1 MSWPV
6 ELIVITTAMVL
17 LILAG
22 LEIAYALAVT
32 GVLTLLLHGGTTMLP
47 TLGSIGWNTSSDF
60 VLTAVPLFI
69 FMGEVVLG
77 SGLSEGF
84 FRGVN
89 YWLRGLP
96 GGLLHSVIVAC
107 AIFAAISG
115 SSVATAAAIGTVA
128 IPDMVARR
136 YDRKLVYGSVAA
148 GGTLGI
154 LIPPSVPMIIYAAM
168 VDQSVA
174 RLFAGGVV
182 PGIIMAA
189 LFMVYTAIRVWLD
202 PGLAPRDTAPV
213 SWSEKIGSM
222 RGVLPMVALI
232 VMILGSIY
240 AGVATPTEAAALGA
254 IGALVL
260 SYFFGRLSLRSVHAS
275 LVRTVETTAMVLA
288 IVIGAQIVSFALVSS
303 GISRE
308 LTRWV
313 VGLHLSGAM
322 LIVILAIL
330 YTFLGCIIDGISMM
344 LLTLP
349 LLYPIIV
356 AAGLDPVWFGVLL
369 VIFIELGQIT
379 PPVGFNLFVIHG
391 LSGGRP
397 MGEIVMGALPY
408 AIVMYLMVA
417 LVSYWPQLVLWLPQH
432 VVGK

>member
-1 MSWPV
+1 M
-6 ELIVITTAMVL
+6 ELTVVTVTMIV

-22 LEIAYALAVT
+22 LEIAYALGVT
-32 GVLTLLLHGGTTMLP
+32 GILALLVHSGTRSLP
-47 TLGSIGWNTSSDF
+47 ALGSIGWNTTNDF

-69 FMGEVVLG
+69 FMGEIVLG
-77 SGLSEGF
+77 SGLSQGF
-84 FRGVN
+84 FKGVN

-128 IPDMVARR
+128 IPDMTSRR
-136 YDRKLVYGSVAA
+136 YDRKLVYGSLAA

-154 LIPPSVPMIIYAAM
+154 LIPPSVPLIIYAAM

-189 LFMVYTAIRVWLD
+189 LFMLYTAIRVWLD
-202 PGLAPRDTAPV
+202 PGLAPRETV
-213 SWSEKIGSM
+213 GISWQERVRSL
-222 RGVLPMVALI
+222 RGVLPMAVLI
-232 VMILGSIY
+232 VMILGTIY
-240 AGVATPTEAAALGA
+240 AGVATPTEAAALGVA
-254 IGALVL
+254 AAVVL
-260 SYFFGRLSLRSVHAS
+260 SYFFGAMSLTSIQSA
-275 LVRTVETTAMVLA
+275 LVRSVETTAMVLA

-303 GISRE
+303 GVSRE
-308 LTRWV
+308 LARWV
-313 VGLHLSGAM
+313 VSLHLSGAM
-322 LIVILAIL
+322 LILILTIL

-349 LLYPIIV
+349 LLYPITM
-356 AAGLDPVWFGVLL
+356 AAGFDPVWFGVLL

-379 PPVGFNLFVIHG
+379 PPVGFNLFVLHG

-397 MGEIVMGALPY
+397 MGEIIMGALPY
-408 AIVMYLMVA
+408 AVIMYVMVA
-417 LVSYWPQLVLWLPQH
+417 VVSYWPQLVLWLPQQL
-432 VVGK
+432 VTK